1 MLFSTRLLTG
11 SIGLLFGL
19 FLLPL
24 GAGAQGGGGSSN
36 RVDNTAPTQGPIN
49 GAATETQVDIL
60 SSYYQQNGDHGAVR
74 GGIGTQ
80 HLTDVTPTIIVN
92 IPLDT
97 ISRLTAN
104 VGADFYASASTDRID
119 YVLSTPSAQDVRV
132 HADFNYLRQRPAQR
146 QQVGYGGG
154 VSKEYDYLSFNATS
168 FWSQTSRDG
177 SRDFSVAGQ
186 VYIDQAKLIYPI
198 ELRTGD
204 QLLPT
209 NKRQSYNLTL
219 VLAQIIN
226 RKLQVALSTELVYQH
241 GLLSTP
247 FHRVYFRD
255 AATPIDAGA
264 PKVERLPMQR
274 FKYPVSLR
282 LSYYATDL
290 VLLRGFYRF
299 YHDNFGITA
308 HTVEVEAPVKLT
320 PFFVLYPFYRYHH
333 QTAAR
338 YFAPYAA
345 HSVLDDY
352 YTSDYDLAG
361 FAAQKYGLGA
371 RYSPVYG
378 LGRFKTPFH
387 DHAGNRRVAL
397 FKALDL
403 RYAHYRQTT
412 GLTANIVSADLSFTM
427 R

>member
-1 MLFSTRLLTG
+1 MLLL
-11 SIGLLFGL
+11 SVL
-19 FLLPL
+19 LLPTETL
-24 GAGAQGGGGSSN
+24 AQGGGGSSN
-36 RVDNTAPTQGPIN
+36 RVDNAAPTGAPLSS
-49 GAATETQVDIL
+49 AATETQVDIL
-60 SSYYQQNGDHGAVR
+60 TSYYQQDGNHGAVM

-119 YVLSTPSAQDVRV
+119 YVLSTPSSSDVRY
-132 HADFNYLRQRPAQR
+132 HADFSYLRQRPALR

-154 VSKEYDYLSFNATS
+154 VSKEYDYLSFNATGL
-168 FWSQTSRDG
+168 WTQTSRNG
-177 SRDFSVAGQ
+177 NRDFSAAGQ

-198 ELRTGD
+198 ELRNGSA
-204 QLLPT
+204 LLPT

-219 VLAQIIN
+219 VLAQVVN
-226 RKLQVALSTELVYQH
+226 QKVQVALSTELVYQH

-255 AATPIDAGA
+255 NNSATGA
-264 PKVERLPMQR
+264 PVAKLEKLPMQR
-274 FKYPVSLR
+274 FKFPVGLR
-282 LSYYATDL
+282 VNYYATDL

-299 YHDNFGITA
+299 YNDNFGITA
-308 HTVEVEAPVKLT
+308 HTVELEAPVKLS

-333 QTAAR
+333 QTAAK
-338 YFAPYAA
+338 YFAAYAD

-361 FAAQKYGLGA
+361 FTAHKVGLGA

-378 LGRFKTPFH
+378 LGRFKTPLH
-387 DHAGNRRVAL
+387 DTRGNSRVAM
-397 FKALDL
+397 FKAIDL
-403 RYAHYRQTT
+403 RYAHYTQTT
-412 GLTANIVSADLSFTM
+412 GLTANIVSVDFSFTM
-427 R
+427 P